1 MKTRNR
7 TLISVFAVAV
17 TALVLWYSHQPS
29 APRTANWDDVLDEAQ
44 VGAYQ
49 LINTDQLWDRYRE
62 KSDDLLLVDTRQAWE
77 YRTGHLKG
85 ALNFPMEPTWLS
97 RWRNKATL
105 ATFLGPDKSRFI
117 VFY

>member
-7 TLISVFAVAV
+7 TLMSVFAVAV
-17 TALVLWYSHQPS
+17 TVLVLWHTNQPP
-29 APRTANWDDVLDEAQ
+29 APRTASWDDVRAEAQ
-44 VGAYQ
+44 SGGYQ
-49 LINTDQLWDRYRE
+49 LINTEGLWAHYQ
-62 KSDDLLLVDTRQAWE
+62 KNPGKLFLVDTRQAWE

-97 RWRNKATL
+97 RRQNRIPLKK
-105 ATFLGPDKSRFI
+105 FLGPDKTRDI